1 MPCRSIWNQYNYHPL
16 FINDDLS
23 VPARQ
28 QQHWLELPGPGG
40 GKYPFNTAVVQTP
53 RLSSTFSNAGY
64 PVPDVSVALDTFYC
78 NQNQLNLRVS
88 ICNAGSAVLP
98 ASTPLQFYDNDPSKV
113 AVTRLGA
120 PVLLPKKLDIDS
132 CLVWAINAPMPASGQ
147 LWAIVNDNGSISP
160 PFDMAKKFPSTNQPE
175 CNYSNNLFHL
185 NFFLPNVTLNLGL
198 DKILCNSSVTVLK
211 ANRGFARYRW
221 NDGSPDTLFTAPGPG
236 TYWVDAWDICGKK
249 YTDTLHIQLQNT
261 ALELGTDRTL
271 CRGDSVRLSVNGFD
285 KVQWSPRKALTCPEC
300 PDIQLRPDS
309 SILVR
314 VTGQTGNCFASDS
327 IWIQVR
333 DLPKVNSVIS
343 PELCDQKNGSIILT
357 PVGPVNNLTYLW
369 QNGEKT
375 ATLNNLAAGVYQV
388 TISKADGCSISTSYE
403 VTSNSAEFSLSD
415 TILTPVRCF
424 AQ

>member
-1 MPCRSIWNQYNYHPL
+1 MPLPVGVDPERNWWKTSITSWTRDELPVIADADNNGEADILVTGSDKQLIPGPPGQFLNDANSKLSVFKSARIPWMPCRSIWNQYNYHPL

-160 PFDMAKKFPSTNQPE
+160 P
-175 CNYSNNLFHL
+175 
-185 NFFLPNVTLNLGL
+185 
-198 DKILCNSSVTVLK
+198 
-211 ANRGFARYRW
+211 
-221 NDGSPDTLFTAPGPG
+221 
-236 TYWVDAWDICGKK
+236 
-249 YTDTLHIQLQNT
+249 
-261 ALELGTDRTL
+261 
-271 CRGDSVRLSVNGFD
+271 
-285 KVQWSPRKALTCPEC
+285 
-300 PDIQLRPDS
+300 
-309 SILVR
+309 
-314 VTGQTGNCFASDS
+314 
-327 IWIQVR
+327 
-333 DLPKVNSVIS
+333 
-343 PELCDQKNGSIILT
+343 
-357 PVGPVNNLTYLW
+357 
-369 QNGEKT
+369 
-375 ATLNNLAAGVYQV
+375 
-388 TISKADGCSISTSYE
+388 
-403 VTSNSAEFSLSD
+403 
-415 TILTPVRCF
+415 
-424 AQ
+424 